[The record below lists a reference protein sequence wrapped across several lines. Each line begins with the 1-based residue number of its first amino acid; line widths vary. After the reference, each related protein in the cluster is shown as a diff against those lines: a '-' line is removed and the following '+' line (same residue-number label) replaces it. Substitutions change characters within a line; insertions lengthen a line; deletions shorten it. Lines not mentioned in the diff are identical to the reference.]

1 MVGLIM
7 KNKEPD
13 FLTLEYALEHLDEFP
28 ECRKFCTSP
37 GEIIFDDVSI
47 INSLC
52 LFKGEPH
59 QIVSKA
65 AIESA
70 LGNQYQPYSRRELA
84 YASVY
89 KSLVLNH
96 GFMNGNKRTAVI
108 TLYIASVMMGNEF
121 KISDEDLA
129 KLTYRIASENGGQ
142 VQVEKIAEEVFKCYA
157 TCGDFKEIDDITVYA
172 RNFINEHE
180 WLMKELGK

>member
-1 MVGLIM
+1 MELPKLTRKIAKQVDEEYRKEE
-7 KNKEPD
+7 KNKPD
-13 FLTLEYALEHLDEFP
+13 IKAIT
-28 ECRKFCTSP
+28 
-37 GEIIFDDVSI
+37 IDDVLI

-52 LFKGEPH
+52 LFTGEPH
-59 QIVSKA
+59 QILNKA

-108 TLYIASVMMGNEF
+108 ALYIASLLIGNDL
-121 KISDEDLA
+121 KINDKNLA
-129 KLTYRIASENGGQ
+129 KLTYRIAGENGSQ
-142 VQVEKIAEEVFKCYA
+142 IPVEEIAENVFKSY
-157 TCGDFKEIDDITVYA
+157 TSYDDFKEVNDVAYYV
-172 RNFINEHE
+172 RKFINEHE

>member
-1 MVGLIM
+1 M
-7 KNKEPD
+7 KKED

-37 GEIIFDDVSI
+37 GEIIFSDVSI

-52 LFKGEPH
+52 LFEGEPH
-59 QIVSKA
+59 QIINKA

-121 KISDEDLA
+121 KINDEDLA
-129 KLTYRIASENGGQ
+129 KLTYRIAGENGGQ
-142 VQVEKIAEEVFKCYA
+142 VSVEEIAEKVFECFA
-157 TCGDFKEIDDITVYA
+157 TCGDFNEIDDITYYA
-172 RNFINEHE
+172 RKFISEHG